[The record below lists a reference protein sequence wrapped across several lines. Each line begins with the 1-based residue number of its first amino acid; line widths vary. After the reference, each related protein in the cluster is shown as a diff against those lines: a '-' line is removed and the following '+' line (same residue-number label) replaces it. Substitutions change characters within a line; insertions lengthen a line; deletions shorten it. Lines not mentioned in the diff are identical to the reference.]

1 MGYWF
6 LIDMS
11 PKGFINRLSTRHKI
25 LFLLLILLSNL
36 ALINYAVSSSRP
48 TNVAQGSLDYKQI
61 IDKISYSKI
70 YSHVK
75 ALSSADSRVTG
86 YEGFYE
92 AEKYIYNY
100 FSKELKLETITQEI
114 KILSP
119 IDRGTYIY
127 VNGEKYQA
135 YALWPNYI
143 QTCYVP
149 ADNPLKGP
157 LIYVGEGE
165 LKDFNGKKVE
175 GSIVL
180 MNFNTGKNWINAMK
194 LGAKAVIFIAPS
206 STSFYEAR
214 AKILQTPVHFPRV
227 YVSQKI
233 GSILKGLANSG
244 TEVSL
249 SLNMKYEEVNAKNI
263 IAVVPGS
270 ERPNDIIVIAAHY
283 DTWSVVPA
291 LAPGADEAVS
301 VSSLMELARYFSKH
315 QPKLTIWF
323 VALAGHWE
331 ALAGAREFVET
342 FYFDESVLSGD
353 QKIWA
358 FMALDISTDLTKAA
372 LLYTGFF
379 YEFYGGTITAT
390 DARFTR
396 WLRPEVFNVILP
408 ALQQQTGRNYELENG
423 FLSQWGWWASIYG
436 PYMLDSEPFCIAH
449 GLGFAFRTSSSRTR
463 WGHPLTG
470 IEQVSLSNLAPQLEM
485 ASAILYYLSEFGV
498 KMDWYT
504 LKPARTLY
512 TAGGADVAGYITL
525 PGKVMIYNVSRGW
538 YDPMPNAIV
547 AVLRGGSLGY
557 SSYPFSKILV
567 KADENGTFEVH
578 GIGGV
583 FAVSHSGW
591 LGAGIFIEAYVIDD
605 KTGLIEYAPDLGQW
619 GAMRIP
625 FLRNPD
631 RHPFPVTTVVF
642 KASSIVIFDISDPA
656 GIAPKQYLD
665 PRFESSGYTPWS
677 SVPYLLQVLNFEGLS
692 EYIMWG
698 MTHDPSEDVAIL
710 FVPPNTR
717 AMILYKLTSALR
729 ISGILV
735 NATDKNP
742 EGEGIAAGS
751 SEQFFITHTAY
762 NFAKNMF
769 LISKSRYDNLRGRF
783 IRNIVVEE
791 FYNKTE
797 RSLAEAE
804 QAFENLQYDKAYSK
818 SKVAWIYSITLY
830 NEVMKNVYDTLNVN
844 ILILVLFM
852 PFILLFEGLVV
863 GAKGRKK
870 FLSITIVAAVFIS
883 LYYLIHPAPH
893 VAANFWMSPLGISL
907 EMLFI
912 FVLGVFLT
920 KALEITK
927 KVREKVTG
935 KHYMERPSLSIVFTS
950 FNVGVR
956 SMRRRKLRTL
966 LTLSNIFIVTFS
978 LIALTSVVPGASVTF
993 AQPTTFSASY
1003 NGMFL
1008 RRGTIRDVP
1017 NNVIDPSNLDILEG
1031 LIPLDMSI
1039 RVWWYPQSIGGRSV
1053 YTVISSANGTR
1064 MVKAVLGLSVNEVN
1078 VTHFDEMLKE
1088 GIWFPSDS
1096 SKACILPVET
1106 ADALG
1111 VGVGDT
1117 IRFEDYNLTVVG
1129 ILDTTVANAHRDL
1142 DGYPMTPV
1150 NPDTVIALFR
1160 GFIQEEDW
1168 IPLSFNEII
1177 IVPYKLVLERGG
1189 YISSLAFHSDN
1200 FQLLKDIAR
1209 TLSMVLRGFQI
1220 YIANGNTV
1228 LSVNPVTSYGLYG
1241 WTMMIIPQ
1249 FIGALIIL
1257 NTMLASVK
1265 ERTREIGI
1273 YSAVG
1278 VSPRDVGF
1286 MFLMETLT
1294 YALIAVIFGYVFGI
1308 IGNIFLVTSRALP
1321 PEFVVNASSLSTA
1334 IVLSVAIISTL
1345 IGSIYPIL
1353 VASKIV
1359 TPSLERRW
1367 KIGSK
1372 PKGDLWEVP
1381 LPFSTPHER
1390 EVDGILK
1397 FLYEYFSTHT
1407 RETLDP
1413 FIVTSYRISLKNK
1426 EVVSEM
1432 LLQPIESGVNQE
1444 IRVIF
1449 PYSETERRFLSSI
1462 IIKRLVGS
1470 KEIWTAR
1477 NYEII
1482 NCIRKQL
1489 LIWRG
1494 MSSSDREMYITRE
1507 IEEEEGEV

>member
-1 MGYWF
+1 M
-6 LIDMS
+6 
-11 PKGFINRLSTRHKI
+11 
-25 LFLLLILLSNL
+25 
-36 ALINYAVSSSRP
+36 
-48 TNVAQGSLDYKQI
+48 
-61 IDKISYSKI
+61 
-70 YSHVK
+70 
-75 ALSSADSRVTG
+75 
-86 YEGFYE
+86 
-92 AEKYIYNY
+92 
-100 FSKELKLETITQEI
+100 
-114 KILSP
+114 
-119 IDRGTYIY
+119 
-127 VNGEKYQA
+127 
-135 YALWPNYI
+135 
-143 QTCYVP
+143 YVP

-342 FYFDESVLSGD
+342 FYFNESVLSGD

-642 KASSIVIFDISDPA
+642 KASSIVIFDISDPTV
-656 GIAPKQYLD
+656 IAPYDIEDRLLYNHEELRYFGSEKEDYPADLNTAWLELKTYLEADYDWPFASLTNPGEASSLVDLILTFDGATPDCHADVLAYLGVIENVDPDIAIDITEIPYIQTWITTTQLWFDFALVGEYTSGAVAPIDPSEAVAETKINWTGDTWNYRGWYRYVPQHIWRVYLTIQEEIDIITSWTSSYDYIIFNDQTFRDALRFYENVEQSSTTLLGDLD
-665 PRFESSGYTPWS
+665 PRDKVLVLKDFFESLESGSVYAFTDTSSDDSLETVNEDHQGFFTPTYSGTNLNVPAVISATHLKIDDTYEYNYVLPNGETETRTGIELDTVRGWIKCKYIVES
-677 SVPYLLQVLNFEGLS
+677 SDPDFKAYDAGASSNSMDTRVRGIDYSDSMYLRYV
-692 EYIMWG
+692 I
-698 MTHDPSEDVAIL
+698 
-710 FVPPNTR
+710 NTT
-717 AMILYKLTSALR
+717 K
-729 ISGILV
+729 
-735 NATDKNP
+735 
-742 EGEGIAAGS
+742 
-751 SEQFFITHTAY
+751 
-762 NFAKNMF
+762 NFADMNDLNSQF
-769 LISKSRYDNLRGRF
+769 VGITEAG
-783 IRNIVVEE
+783 I
-791 FYNKTE
+791 YNTE
-797 RSLAEAE
+797 
-804 QAFENLQYDKAYSK
+804 DK
-818 SKVAWIYSITLY
+818 
-830 NEVMKNVYDTLNVN
+830 
-844 ILILVLFM
+844 
-852 PFILLFEGLVV
+852 
-863 GAKGRKK
+863 
-870 FLSITIVAAVFIS
+870 
-883 LYYLIHPAPH
+883 
-893 VAANFWMSPLGISL
+893 
-907 EMLFI
+907 
-912 FVLGVFLT
+912 
-920 KALEITK
+920 
-927 KVREKVTG
+927 
-935 KHYMERPSLSIVFTS
+935 
-950 FNVGVR
+950 
-956 SMRRRKLRTL
+956 
-966 LTLSNIFIVTFS
+966 
-978 LIALTSVVPGASVTF
+978 LIAYAHFPPVIYD
-993 AQPTTFSASY
+993 SY
-1003 NGMFL
+1003 
-1008 RRGTIRDVP
+1008 
-1017 NNVIDPSNLDILEG
+1017 
-1031 LIPLDMSI
+1031 
-1039 RVWWYPQSIGGRSV
+1039 
-1053 YTVISSANGTR
+1053 
-1064 MVKAVLGLSVNEVN
+1064 VNHLAIN
-1078 VTHFDEMLKE
+1078 
-1088 GIWFPSDS
+1088 W
-1096 SKACILPVET
+1096 
-1106 ADALG
+1106 
-1111 VGVGDT
+1111 
-1117 IRFEDYNLTVVG
+1117 
-1129 ILDTTVANAHRDL
+1129 
-1142 DGYPMTPV
+1142 
-1150 NPDTVIALFR
+1150 
-1160 GFIQEEDW
+1160 
-1168 IPLSFNEII
+1168 
-1177 IVPYKLVLERGG
+1177 
-1189 YISSLAFHSDN
+1189 YISDTDFA
-1200 FQLLKDIAR
+1200 
-1209 TLSMVLRGFQI
+1209 
-1220 YIANGNTV
+1220 
-1228 LSVNPVTSYGLYG
+1228 
-1241 WTMMIIPQ
+1241 
-1249 FIGALIIL
+1249 
-1257 NTMLASVK
+1257 
-1265 ERTREIGI
+1265 
-1273 YSAVG
+1273 
-1278 VSPRDVGF
+1278 
-1286 MFLMETLT
+1286 
-1294 YALIAVIFGYVFGI
+1294 
-1308 IGNIFLVTSRALP
+1308 
-1321 PEFVVNASSLSTA
+1321 
-1334 IVLSVAIISTL
+1334 
-1345 IGSIYPIL
+1345 YP
-1353 VASKIV
+1353 
-1359 TPSLERRW
+1359 
-1367 KIGSK
+1367 
-1372 PKGDLWEVP
+1372 
-1381 LPFSTPHER
+1381 
-1390 EVDGILK
+1390 
-1397 FLYEYFSTHT
+1397 
-1407 RETLDP
+1407 
-1413 FIVTSYRISLKNK
+1413 
-1426 EVVSEM
+1426 
-1432 LLQPIESGVNQE
+1432 
-1444 IRVIF
+1444 
-1449 PYSETERRFLSSI
+1449 
-1462 IIKRLVGS
+1462 
-1470 KEIWTAR
+1470 
-1477 NYEII
+1477 
-1482 NCIRKQL
+1482 
-1489 LIWRG
+1489 
-1494 MSSSDREMYITRE
+1494 
-1507 IEEEEGEV
+1507 